1 VTAPLASRAGTISIS
16 PNGQVLARTAITR
29 TDPVYAASADGA
41 TVVSDRAFWAAAAT
55 GGLSSADPV
64 FVAAMLNVS
73 YPLGDATPFPG
84 VRALGPAT
92 TLTLA
97 SGRPASSVSTVTS
110 ADPPHAADPANSSD
124 LLRPAGYLRHGDHS
138 GPAAVAAALVD
149 AVAPLRSAAG
159 PVELSLTGGKD
170 SRLVAAALSAADV
183 PFRARTHGF
192 PDHPDVVVAAEV
204 ARHLGI
210 EHTIA
215 TPVAPGQE
223 ADPLARQAL
232 RHELGLD
239 QPLWRQYTGWT
250 WRVLHGDLGRSLRAQ
265 QPVSALIAE
274 KLPATLLLT
283 TAAATIAVLIA
294 LPAGT
299 LAAVRR
305 NTAVDFLAMLGALL
319 GVSIPSFWSGIMLIL
334 AFALVL
340 GWFPAMGYVSPAADP
355 IASLRHLVLPA
366 LTLGSVMA
374 GAVTRQLRAQL
385 LQELSRDYVRTA
397 RSKGLPAAR
406 VVLRHALRNSL
417 IPAVTVLGVQFS
429 ILLGGAVI
437 TEQIFAWPGI
447 GQLAVNA
454 ILNRDYPVLQGVILT
469 VALLVTAAN
478 LAVDLAYALLDPRIR
493 LA

>member
-1 VTAPLASRAGTISIS
+1 
-16 PNGQVLARTAITR
+16 
-29 TDPVYAASADGA
+29 
-41 TVVSDRAFWAAAAT
+41 
-55 GGLSSADPV
+55 
-64 FVAAMLNVS
+64 
-73 YPLGDATPFPG
+73 
-84 VRALGPAT
+84 
-92 TLTLA
+92 
-97 SGRPASSVSTVTS
+97 
-110 ADPPHAADPANSSD
+110 
-124 LLRPAGYLRHGDHS
+124 
-138 GPAAVAAALVD
+138 
-149 AVAPLRSAAG
+149 
-159 PVELSLTGGKD
+159 
-170 SRLVAAALSAADV
+170 
-183 PFRARTHGF
+183 
-192 PDHPDVVVAAEV
+192 
-204 ARHLGI
+204 
-210 EHTIA
+210 
-215 TPVAPGQE
+215 
-223 ADPLARQAL
+223 
-232 RHELGLD
+232 
-239 QPLWRQYTGWT
+239 
-250 WRVLHGDLGRSLRAQ
+250 
-265 QPVSALIAE
+265 
-274 KLPATLLLT
+274 
-283 TAAATIAVLIA
+283 
-294 LPAGT
+294 
-299 LAAVRR
+299 
-305 NTAVDFLAMLGALL
+305 
-319 GVSIPSFWSGIMLIL
+319 MLIL

-355 IASLRHLVLPA
+355 VAALRHLVLPA